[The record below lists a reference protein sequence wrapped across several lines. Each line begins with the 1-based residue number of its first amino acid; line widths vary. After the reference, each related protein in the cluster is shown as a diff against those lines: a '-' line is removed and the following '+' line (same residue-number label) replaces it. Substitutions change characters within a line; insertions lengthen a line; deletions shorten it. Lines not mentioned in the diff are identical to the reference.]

1 MPVREKG
8 RRGPGSQRARPFS
21 RPHAS
26 TDRRKSGGSSGTAAV
41 GTAQTD
47 SLLEGDGFEPSV
59 PARRKLSR
67 SDYVGCIRASRKV
80 GVNENDNTRTPGAY
94 AGPMVRIRLPPAR
107 SLLRT

>member
-26 TDRRKSGGSSGTAAV
+26 TDRRNSGGFSGTASV

-47 SLLEGDGFEPSV
+47 SLLEGGGFELSV
-59 PARRKLSR
+59 P
-67 SDYVGCIRASRKV
+67 G
-80 GVNENDNTRTPGAY
+80 PG
-94 AGPMVRIRLPPAR
+94 
-107 SLLRT
+107 